1 MTRFRKASAALA
13 LTAALSMAATPG
25 MAAQLPAVAAPD
37 TAPVGVH
44 QWDGDAVKAERHR
57 RWRHHRN
64 RIDAGDVLAGVLII
78 GGIAAIADAASRP
91 KRDDRYRETRYPER
105 NNSSRRSTSG
115 DGLDRAVDMCLGQ
128 IERDVR
134 VDTVDNVARTGE
146 GWSVTGTIYNGDSFS
161 CQIDNRGRVSDI
173 TYGSDFAAAEDRQWN
188 DERYR
193 AARAQVDQQ
202 DYPVDTA
209 MVQDEPVGPQPAYP
223 GGPIDGDLA
232 EDGEL
237 GG

>member
-1 MTRFRKASAALA
+1 MSMTRFRKASAALG

-25 MAAQLPAVAAPD
+25 MAAQLPAAAAPD

-91 KRDDRYRETRYPER
+91 KRDDRYRET
-105 NNSSRRSTSG
+105 SSRRSTSG

-173 TYGSDFAAAEDRQWN
+173 TYGNDFAATEDRQWN

-193 AARAQVDQQ
+193 AARAQVDHRGSKISF
-202 DYPVDTA
+202 VSF
-209 MVQDEPVGPQPAYP
+209 GSRRN
-223 GGPIDGDLA
+223 
-232 EDGEL
+232 
-237 GG
+237 